1 MNKTILKE
9 VKKEVNNFR
18 SMGALV
24 LERHKFPKEIKFDSS
39 AIYAIWHKEI
49 DAWAFTNYTTPNAE
63 KIIRKL
69 PTILDAEFSK
79 LNPADTNFE
88 TYTIPLFWDV
98 DGTMSNHYIPTD
110 YIRATGDGFDLH
122 LFPYHDGIMIQAII
136 IDEDKRGS
144 GIGTEVMN
152 KLYDLSDEL
161 EVPLYLVPYPAET
174 FEPSEVF
181 QRVERLEK
189 WYSGL
194 DFGPVDGHPTI
205 WSNY

>member
-1 MNKTILKE
+1 MNKTLLKE

-18 SMGALV
+18 AMGAAV
-24 LERHKFPKEIKFDSS
+24 LERHKFPKEVKFDSS

-49 DAWAFTNYTTPNAE
+49 DGWAFANYTTPNAE
-63 KIIRKL
+63 KFIHKL
-69 PTILDAEFSK
+69 SSVLDAKFSVIQ
-79 LNPADTNFE
+79 PSDSGFQ
-88 TYTIPLFWDV
+88 TYTLPVTWDV
-98 DGTMSNHYIPTD
+98 EGTMSNHYIPTD
-110 YIRATGDGFDLH
+110 YIVCDGDGYKLD

-136 IDEDKRGS
+136 IDEDKRGQ
-144 GIGTEVMN
+144 GIGSKVMN

-161 EVPLYLVPYPAET
+161 EVPLYLIPYPAEK
-174 FEPSEVF
+174 FEPSQVF

-189 WYSGL
+189 WYSSL